1 LFYNDTPACLDAV
14 AAKSADCIIISNYR
28 YRDIAKQCEKLGLTT
43 VYTGVDMDYSF
54 AVKEGNTTL
63 YSILSR
69 IIGNV
74 PESTVNAALTYYAAE
89 TGKPGFLD
97 YLREHPSIAALD
109 AVCLI
114 LIVTVIVLAV
124 KLKKRKAAGK

>member
-1 LFYNDTPACLDAV
+1 V

-74 PESTVNAALTYYAAE
+74 PESTVNAALTYYSTE
-89 TGKPGFLD
+89 NVQRGFMDFIDTYPIPAVLSAVMAVA
-97 YLREHPSIAALD
+97 LIA
-109 AVCLI
+109 
-114 LIVTVIVLAV
+114 LAIYTMRTQS
-124 KLKKRKAAGK
+124 KYQEIQRKQK